1 MKLNHECIRK
11 LMLLIEENLNYSVY
25 IDTKDVEIKGFTTEE
40 IVYTADKLLE
50 AGYITANRNAY
61 LGGDHIPDIDIM
73 SITWEGHKFLD
84 SVRDNTVWKKTKEIT
99 SKFSSVSI
107 SMIEHI
113 ASNVII
119 EIIKNSM
126 TP

>member
-61 LGGDHIPDIDIM
+61 LGGDHIPDIDIK

>member
-1 MKLNHECIRK
+1 MKLNHECVRE

-25 IDTKDVEIKGFTTEE
+25 IDTKVVEIKGFTTEE

-50 AGYITANRNAY
+50 AGYITAKRHTY
-61 LGGDHIPDIDIM
+61 MGGDHIPQIDIT

-84 SVRDNTVWKKTKEIT
+84 TVRDNKVWKSTKSII

-107 SMIEHI
+107 TMIENI
-113 ASNVII
+113 ASNVIV
-119 EIIKNSM
+119 EIIKSQLS
-126 TP
+126 